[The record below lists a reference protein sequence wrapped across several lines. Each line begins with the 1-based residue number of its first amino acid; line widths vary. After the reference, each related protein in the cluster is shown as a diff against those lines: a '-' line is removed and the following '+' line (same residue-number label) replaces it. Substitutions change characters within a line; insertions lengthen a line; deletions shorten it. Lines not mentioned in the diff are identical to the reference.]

1 MFDKQELHE
10 YDSKQDPEKGSGGY
24 SLASTL
30 SAPADAADEKLRAWG
45 AQNPHY
51 DHELTW
57 TAAEEKELV
66 RIFDLKVLSW
76 IGVMCTL
83 ERPLYP
89 E

>member
-1 MFDKQELHE
+1 MSEKQEVH
-10 YDSKQDPEKGSGGY
+10 DNKQDPEKGSGSY

-30 SAPADAADEKLRAWG
+30 SAPADAADEKLRALG
-45 AQNPHY
+45 ALNPHY

-57 TAAEEKELV
+57 TAAEEKEIV

-76 IGVMCTL
+76 IGVMCML
-83 ERPLYP
+83 NHALCP